1 MRRNLSY
8 PIARNLSSKQSNDDS
23 DIVHLDDPGY
33 ISIPEYPKRP
43 DEPLE
48 KRRQR

>member
-1 MRRNLSY
+1 MLIVSW
-8 PIARNLSSKQSNDDS
+8 ADS

-33 ISIPEYPKRP
+33 IRIPEYPKRP